1 MVEKYVTNVERKKK
15 MENDSYK
22 DLSDGEVLD
31 LIFSKFDFVEEDVT
45 DPTEQLMRKI
55 DTAMNYKK
63 FLADVLYQD
72 ALAMNRSELQ
82 DVSFY
87 GEETTDKWTLENL
100 QIQFVKDQM
109 EFYESDNLDHQV
121 EETWEKINA
130 NDN

>member
-1 MVEKYVTNVERKKK
+1 MNVERKKK
-15 MENDSYK
+15 MDNDIYE
-22 DLSDGEVLD
+22 DLSDGEILD
-31 LIFSKFDFVEEDVT
+31 MIFSKFDFDEDDVA
-45 DPTEQLMRKI
+45 DPTKQLMSKI

>member
-45 DPTEQLMRKI
+45 DPTEQLMSKI

-72 ALAMNRSELQ
+72 ALAMFRSELQ

-87 GEETTDKWTLENL
+87 SQETTDKWTLENL
-100 QIQFVKDQM
+100 QIQYVKDQISFF
-109 EFYESDNLDHQV
+109 EAGNLDDQV
-121 EETWEKINA
+121 NETWEKIN
-130 NDN
+130 D

>member
-1 MVEKYVTNVERKKK
+1 

-45 DPTEQLMRKI
+45 DPTEQLMSKI

-121 EETWEKINA
+121 EETWEKING
-130 NDN
+130 

>member
-1 MVEKYVTNVERKKK
+1 MSNE
-15 MENDSYK
+15 
-22 DLSDGEVLD
+22 
-31 LIFSKFDFVEEDVT
+31 
-45 DPTEQLMRKI
+45 
-55 DTAMNYKK
+55 YKK
-63 FLADVLYQD
+63 YLADVLYQD

-82 DVSFY
+82 EVSFY

>member
-1 MVEKYVTNVERKKK
+1 MQ
-15 MENDSYK
+15 NDSYE

-121 EETWEKINA
+121 EETWEKING
-130 NDN
+130 

>member
-1 MVEKYVTNVERKKK
+1 M
-15 MENDSYK
+15 NDSYK

-45 DPTEQLMRKI
+45 DPTEQLMSKI

-121 EETWEKINA
+121 EETWEKING
-130 NDN
+130 

>member
-1 MVEKYVTNVERKKK
+1 MMAEKYVTNVGRNIK

-22 DLSDGEVLD
+22 
-31 LIFSKFDFVEEDVT
+31 K
-45 DPTEQLMRKI
+45 
-55 DTAMNYKK
+55 Y
-63 FLADVLYQD
+63 LADVLYQD

-121 EETWEKINA
+121 EETWEKVNEY
-130 NDN
+130 

>member
-45 DPTEQLMRKI
+45 DPTEQLMSKI

>member
-121 EETWEKINA
+121 EETWEKING
-130 NDN
+130 

>member
-1 MVEKYVTNVERKKK
+1 MVGKYVTNVGRNIK

-22 DLSDGEVLD
+22 
-31 LIFSKFDFVEEDVT
+31 K
-45 DPTEQLMRKI
+45 
-55 DTAMNYKK
+55 Y
-63 FLADVLYQD
+63 LADVLYQD

-121 EETWEKINA
+121 EETWEKVNEY
-130 NDN
+130 

>member
-1 MVEKYVTNVERKKK
+1 MKNK
-15 MENDSYK
+15 YK

-45 DPTEQLMRKI
+45 DPTEQLMIKI
-55 DTAMNYKK
+55 DKAMSYKK

>member
-1 MVEKYVTNVERKKK
+1 MMVEKYVTNVERKKK

-121 EETWEKINA
+121 EETWEKING
-130 NDN
+130 